1 VEWSWVIGGS
11 EGREVPRIGQQF
23 SKTAIFAYLPA
34 QKFPA

>member
-11 EGREVPRIGQQF
+11 EGREEPHIGQQF
-23 SKTAIFAYLPA
+23 LKTAIFAYLPA

>member
-1 VEWSWVIGGS
+1 VEWSWVIGDS
-11 EGREVPRIGQQF
+11 EGRHFLHFGQQF